1 MKKYSK
7 RYDLDDNDVEKLLSE
22 QERAKRK
29 ELKEEWDKW
38 VAEWKRLHEEDKMD
52 RLRLREGEASD
63 EEEEYEARE
72 VEVEEVVS
80 TQEEVLQD

>member
-7 RYDLDDNDVEKLLSE
+7 RYDLEDNDVEKLLSE

>member
-7 RYDLDDNDVEKLLSE
+7 RYDLDDTDVEKLLSE
-22 QERAKRK
+22 QEREKRK

-80 TQEEVLQD
+80 IQEEVLQD

>member
-1 MKKYSK
+1 M
-7 RYDLDDNDVEKLLSE
+7 
-22 QERAKRK
+22 
-29 ELKEEWDKW
+29 KEEWDKW

>member
-7 RYDLDDNDVEKLLSE
+7 RYDLEDTDVEKLLSE

-80 TQEEVLQD
+80 IQEEVLQD